1 MAIPDRIVWE
11 MRLTLCQ
18 EEKYMGLVI
27 RQQTLLCEVNGHH
40 HFTSENSILC
50 GESDEGV

>member
-27 RQQTLLCEVNGHH
+27 RQQTLLCEVNGAGD
-40 HFTSENSILC
+40 FSGGGEN
-50 GESDEGV
+50 GQMADFF